1 MGMRIEVAHKLTQ
14 AEAKQRMEALGDY
27 LQNKHGIN
35 VAWNGDKATAN
46 GRYLVVHIEGSMT
59 VTDKYVDF
67 DGKDPGF
74 LWRGKAKTYLQG
86 KLETYLN
93 PATPV
98 EKLPRR

>member
-1 MGMRIEVAHKLTQ
+1 MRIEVPHTFAL

-27 LQNKHGIN
+27 LKNKHSIN
-35 VAWNGDKATAN
+35 IVWDGNKATAK
-46 GRYLVVHIEGSMT
+46 GRYLVVTVEGVMS

-74 LWRGKAKTYLQG
+74 LWRGKAKDYLTG
-86 KLETYLN
+86 KLKTYLN

-98 EKLPRR
+98 DQLPRR